1 MMGTNLNKMHHEN
14 IKVDARPCFLAA
26 CSTPIENL
34 SLWPGVIRAQGAHVP
49 SAWKPV

>member
-1 MMGTNLNKMHHEN
+1 MHHEN

-34 SLWPGVIRAQGAHVP
+34 SL
-49 SAWKPV
+49 